1 MVIGWGWAKYCGLSV
16 VSRSII
22 RVRQI
27 IDLRDTDKSWHFAIT
42 KFNNIVLS
50 FSHRVCFLINIFGK
64 LPFPRK
70 SDHKKKKSVVSFA
83 QLDDVAH
90 EQTIIYRQLI
100 AGHVVRS
107 QPMRRKKNLRQMIIR
122 FSSHPRAKVRH
133 KGPLGSASASPC
145 QSVMYSNTLCCLTW
159 DSLRKQLTFCDAIA
173 GFLWKDI

>member
-1 MVIGWGWAKYCGLSV
+1 MIIGWGWAKYCGLSV

-22 RVRQI
+22 RLRQI
-27 IDLRDTDKSWHFAIT
+27 IDLRDPDKSWYFAIT

-70 SDHKKKKSVVSFA
+70 SDHKKKKSVVSFT
-83 QLDDVAH
+83 QLDDIAH
-90 EQTIIYRQLI
+90 EQTIICRHLI
-100 AGHVVRS
+100 AGHVVGS

-133 KGPLGSASASPC
+133 KGPLSSAIVPVLVSCIVILHAAW
-145 QSVMYSNTLCCLTW
+145 LG
-159 DSLRKQLTFCDAIA
+159 IA
-173 GFLWKDI
+173 